1 MTHQTTLD
9 LTRGAAPSP
18 RWRPR
23 RRPDPFGALAPLGT
37 TPRVPPPPLFYPS
50 LPPPP
55 LIPSRRRAPLPP
67 PPLPSR
73 QVRHKAI
80 AIAIEEEL
88 SLTPWALTSN
98 FFAYRHGRAQLAIV
112 GIGDPSGT
120 GEAHSFTR
128 LRTAREEREE
138 LKERAKTAPPN
149 LARQRSIFDTIELA
163 RRMTKAAA
171 VTWLQE
177 HGVAGLSK
185 DNVKKLSRADCRS
198 MVCEQL

>member
-37 TPRVPPPPLFYPS
+37 TPRVPPPL
-50 LPPPP
+50 LPPSRPP
-55 LIPSRRRAPLPP
+55 PALIPSRRRAVRH
-67 PPLPSR
+67 PLPSR

>member
-1 MTHQTTLD
+1 MAPETAPETAPGSLWGPRPPRHHPS
-9 LTRGAAPSP
+9 GPPSP
-18 RWRPR
+18 P
-23 RRPDPFGALAPLGT
+23 PFPS
-37 TPRVPPPPLFYPS
+37 PPPSASHPT
-50 LPPPP
+50 PPPC
-55 LIPSRRRAPLPP
+55 AP

-112 GIGDPSGT
+112 GMGDPSGT

-149 LARQRSIFDTIELA
+149 LARQMSIFDTIELT
-163 RRMTKAAA
+163 RRMTKVAA

-185 DNVKKLSRADCRS
+185 ENVKKLSRADCRS
-198 MVCEQL
+198 MVRVGL

>member
-37 TPRVPPPPLFYPS
+37 TPRV
-50 LPPPP
+50 
-55 LIPSRRRAPLPP
+55 
-67 PPLPSR
+67 LPSR

>member
-1 MTHQTTLD
+1 M
-9 LTRGAAPSP
+9 APETA
-18 RWRPR
+18 
-23 RRPDPFGALAPLGT
+23 PDPLGASP
-37 TPRVPPPPLFYPS
+37 PRPPPLGRSPPHLPPS
-50 LPPPP
+50 PPPPP
-55 LIPSRRRAPLPP
+55 LIPSRRRAVRHPFPY
-67 PPLPSR
+67 R

-80 AIAIEEEL
+80 AIAIEDEL

-112 GIGDPSGT
+112 GMGDPSGT

>member
-37 TPRVPPPPLFYPS
+37 TPRVPPPL
-50 LPPPP
+50 LPPSRPP
-55 LIPSRRRAPLPP
+55 PALIPSRRRAVRH
-67 PPLPSR
+67 PLPSR

-98 FFAYRHGRAQLAIV
+98 VFAYRHGRAQLAIV

-149 LARQRSIFDTIELA
+149 LARQMSIFDTIELT
-163 RRMTKAAA
+163 RRMTKVAA

-185 DNVKKLSRADCRS
+185 ENVKKLSRADCRS
-198 MVCEQL
+198 MVRVGL

>member
-1 MTHQTTLD
+1 MLNPLPEPPIYTKNLFIPSFPCPNSYP
-9 LTRGAAPSP
+9 PSP
-18 RWRPR
+18 P
-23 RRPDPFGALAPLGT
+23 PFPIP
-37 TPRVPPPPLFYPS
+37 TPSASHPKPPPC
-50 LPPPP
+50 
-55 LIPSRRRAPLPP
+55 RAPL
-67 PPLPSR
+67 PLPSR

>member
-1 MTHQTTLD
+1 M
-9 LTRGAAPSP
+9 APETAPGSLWGP
-18 RWRPR
+18 RPPR
-23 RRPDPFGALAPLGT
+23 HHPSG
-37 TPRVPPPPLFYPS
+37 PPPL
-50 LPPPP
+50 LPPSRPP
-55 LIPSRRRAPLPP
+55 PALIPSRRRAVRH
-67 PPLPSR
+67 PLPSR

-149 LARQRSIFDTIELA
+149 LARQSSIFDTIELT